1 MRSNRLVFALAIF
14 LLLGCEPQDRRPG
27 LWLSGEVAS
36 TPPDWNFTNEH
47 MEIFVET
54 RPWWGIPHS
63 VTTVVATSN
72 GELFVPSIYDEPVE
86 FPGTKLWNK
95 NVAADP
101 NVRLKIGEK
110 IYELRAHHVED
121 AEEFMIG
128 FQALAD
134 KYPFWQQVLEDE
146 AKRPPFVV
154 IRMDPR

>member
-1 MRSNRLVFALAIF
+1 MRSNRLVLVLAA
-14 LLLGCEPQDRRPG
+14 LLLVGCEPQDRRPG
-27 LWLSGEVAS
+27 LWLSGEVAP
-36 TPPDWNFTNEH
+36 TPSDWTFSNEQ

-54 RPWWGIPHS
+54 RPWYGIRHS

-72 GELFVPSIYDEPVE
+72 GKLFVPSIYSEPAE
-86 FPGTKLWNK
+86 FPGDKYWNSTI
-95 NVAADP
+95 ASDP

-110 IYELRAHHVED
+110 IYELRAQHVED
-121 AEEFMIG
+121 PEEFMVG

>member
-1 MRSNRLVFALAIF
+1 MRSNRLVFAVAIF